1 MKEHF
6 KIELDLVKN
15 IPFVLDAVIEIGI
28 GIVILIRS
36 TTADSMYYL
45 GVGLVVFGLIQFI
58 RKLKTFH
65 LTDAELIVRRPLFPF
80 PMAEARFPISSIKE
94 IRFNNIKGRFGG
106 PHLTVISTEKNDD
119 FRIET
124 KTKNI
129 DLFETELTR
138 LNIKTERI
146 GM

>member
-6 KIELDLVKN
+6 KIELDLAKN

-28 GIVILIRS
+28 GIVLLVRS
-36 TTADSMYYL
+36 TTVDSMYYL
-45 GVGLVVFGLIQFI
+45 GVGLVIFGLTQLI

-65 LTDAELIVRRPLFPF
+65 LTDSDLIIKRPLLPF
-80 PMAEARFPISSIKE
+80 PIAEARFPISSIKE

-106 PHLTVISTEKNDD
+106 PHLTVISSLKNDD

-129 DLFETELTR
+129 DLFEIELKR
-138 LNIKTERI
+138 LNIKTERN
-146 GM
+146 GL